1 MLLYCALVWWGF
13 RERYPAKATIWE
25 RPTDYVLVQ
34 GGAVQCDPRYIDGPP
49 PRGIR
54 IAWALNLPAIVPA
67 LLILLPAGML
77 SRHFASFASDLLTV
91 ASIGVFVPFI
101 WYGVGWWI
109 DDRRGRFPPKLFT
122 LPNLWQGILV
132 TIALLLSLP
141 TLVLGLISLISG
153 LALGK
158 VWRHAEILVGMLGW
172 SGWLSWISLAH
183 ARRSWLASNS
193 PDP

>member
-34 GGAVQCDPRYIDGPP
+34 EGAVQCDPRYIDGPP

-122 LPNLWQGILV
+122 LPNLWRASSRKGLATRGDSRGNARLV
-132 TIALLLSLP
+132 RLALLDLTRTRKKILACEQFPRPVDFPRAVLDREELSDL
-141 TLVLGLISLISG
+141 
-153 LALGK
+153 
-158 VWRHAEILVGMLGW
+158 E
-172 SGWLSWISLAH
+172 
-183 ARRSWLASNS
+183 
-193 PDP
+193 